1 MADRSREWEPD
12 RPWLMQPGRGY
23 VDAEDIP
30 LPGSEWDA
38 VDMSGV
44 TDAPSTRRG
53 SIAPSALSP
62 SALYSQ
68 MDRQMLGIKGT
79 KRRSKS
85 GQYNVRALD
94 AIVGLAA
101 SGYFTQTRKRKQP
114 VPTQTALGF
123 INVPH
128 CAPTKSKRKRY
139 Y

>member
-1 MADRSREWEPD
+1 M
-12 RPWLMQPGRGY
+12 
-23 VDAEDIP
+23 
-30 LPGSEWDA
+30 
-38 VDMSGV
+38 MS
-44 TDAPSTRRG
+44 A
-53 SIAPSALSP
+53 

-68 MDRQMLGIKGT
+68 MDRQMLGIKST

-85 GQYNVRALD
+85 GQFNVRALD

-101 SGYFTQTRKRKQP
+101 SGYFSPTKKRKLP
-114 VPTQTALGF
+114 MPTQTALGF